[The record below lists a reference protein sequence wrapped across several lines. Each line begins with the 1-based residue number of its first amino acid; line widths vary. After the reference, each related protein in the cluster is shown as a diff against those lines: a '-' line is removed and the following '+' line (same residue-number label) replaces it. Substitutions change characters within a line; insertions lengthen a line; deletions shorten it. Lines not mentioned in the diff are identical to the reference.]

1 MDENMNR
8 PRFVFFID
16 QLARI
21 TERVAAVPCMVA
33 IGVMTAIV
41 IAGVFFRYVLLQPI
55 GWSEEA
61 ARYLMIWA
69 ASLAVSLGIMKGEH
83 VGLTFIV
90 ETLPPKL
97 KRFVSVFANLAI
109 LIFLWVLTERGYE
122 IAIKGRSQVSSLLD
136 VSMIWSLIAVP
147 IAGVLAMLQTV
158 FLILKI
164 IFSPPAPQ
172 KIDQREN

>member
-1 MDENMNR
+1 MNR
-8 PRFVFFID
+8 PRFVLFID

-21 TERVAAVPCMVA
+21 TEKVAAFPCMVT
-33 IGVMTAIV
+33 IGAMTAIV
-41 IAGVFFRYVLLQPI
+41 IVGVFFRYVLLKPI

-97 KRFVSVFANLAI
+97 KGFVSVLTNLAI

-122 IAIKGRSQVSSLLD
+122 IAIKGQSQVSSLLD
-136 VSMIWSLIAVP
+136 ISMIWSLIAVP
-147 IAGVLAMLQTV
+147 VAGVLAMLQTV

-164 IFSPPAPQ
+164 IFLPPAP
-172 KIDQREN
+172 KKMEQRGN

>member
-1 MDENMNR
+1 MDGNMNR
-8 PRFVFFID
+8 PRFILFVD

-21 TERVAAVPCMVA
+21 TEKVAAVPCMVT
-33 IGVMTAIV
+33 IGAMTAIV
-41 IAGVFFRYVLLQPI
+41 IAGVFFRYVLLKPI

-90 ETLPPKL
+90 GTFPPKL
-97 KRFVSVFANLAI
+97 KRFVSVLTNLTI
-109 LIFLWVLTERGYE
+109 LVFLWVLTERGYE
-122 IAIKGRSQVSSLLD
+122 IAIKGQSQVSSLLD
-136 VSMIWSLIAVP
+136 ISMIWSLIAVP
-147 IAGVLAMLQTV
+147 VAGVLAMLQTV

-164 IFSPPAPQ
+164 IFLPPAPQ
-172 KIDQREN
+172 KMKQREN

>member
-1 MDENMNR
+1 MNR
-8 PRFVFFID
+8 PRFVLFID

-21 TERVAAVPCMVA
+21 TEKVAAFPCMVT
-33 IGVMTAIV
+33 IGAMTAIV

-83 VGLTFIV
+83 VGLIFIV
-90 ETLPPKL
+90 ETFPPKL
-97 KRFVSVFANLAI
+97 KRFVSVFTNLAI
-109 LIFLWVLTERGYE
+109 LLFLWVLTERGYE

-136 VSMIWSLIAVP
+136 ISMIWSLIAVP
-147 IAGVLAMLQTV
+147 IAGGLAMIQTV

-164 IFSPPAPQ
+164 IFLPPAPQ
-172 KIDQREN
+172 KMEQRGN

>member
-1 MDENMNR
+1 MDGNMNR
-8 PRFVFFID
+8 PRFVLFID

-21 TERVAAVPCMVA
+21 TEKVAAFPCMVT
-33 IGVMTAIV
+33 IGAMTAIV

-83 VGLTFIV
+83 VGLIFIV
-90 ETLPPKL
+90 ETFPPKL
-97 KRFVSVFANLAI
+97 KRFVSVFTNLAI
-109 LIFLWVLTERGYE
+109 LLFLWVLTERGYE

-136 VSMIWSLIAVP
+136 ISMIWSLIAVP
-147 IAGVLAMLQTV
+147 IAGGLAMIQTV

-164 IFSPPAPQ
+164 IFLPPAPQ
-172 KIDQREN
+172 KMEQRGN

>member
-1 MDENMNR
+1 MNR
-8 PRFVFFID
+8 PRFILFID

-21 TERVAAVPCMVA
+21 IERVAAIPCMVT
-33 IGVMTAIV
+33 IGAMTAVV
-41 IAGVFFRYVLLQPI
+41 IAGVFFRYVLLKPI

-97 KRFVSVFANLAI
+97 KRFVSVFTHLAI

-122 IAIKGRSQVSSLLD
+122 IAIRGQSQVSSLLD

-147 IAGVLAMLQTV
+147 IAGALAMLQTV
-158 FLILKI
+158 FLILKKL
-164 IFSPPAPQ
+164 FTPPDSQGANQ
-172 KIDQREN
+172 RKI

>member
-1 MDENMNR
+1 MDENVNR
-8 PRFVFFID
+8 PRFVLFID

-21 TERVAAVPCMVA
+21 TEKVAAIPCMVA
-33 IGVMTAIV
+33 IGGMTAIV

-90 ETLPPKL
+90 GAFPPKL
-97 KRFVSVFANLAI
+97 KRFASVLTNLAI
-109 LIFLWVLTERGYE
+109 LVFLWVLTERGYE
-122 IAIKGRSQVSSLLD
+122 IAMRGQQQASSLLG
-136 VSMIWSLIAVP
+136 VSMVWSLIAVP

-158 FLILKI
+158 FLILRKS
-164 IFSPPAPQ
+164 FTPS
-172 KIDQREN
+172 DSEGGNQREI

>member
-1 MDENMNR
+1 MNR
-8 PRFVFFID
+8 PRFISFID
-16 QLARI
+16 QLAWI
-21 TERVAAVPCMVA
+21 TEKVAAVPCMVA
-33 IGVMTAIV
+33 IGGMTAIV

-83 VGLTFIV
+83 VGLTFV
-90 ETLPPKL
+90 VKAFPPKL
-97 KRFVSVFANLAI
+97 KRFASVLTNLVI
-109 LIFLWVLTERGYE
+109 LLFLWVLTERGYE
-122 IAIKGRSQVSSLLD
+122 IAIRGQNQISSLLS

-147 IAGVLAMLQTV
+147 IAGGLAMLQTV

-164 IFSPPAPQ
+164 IFSPPARQ
-172 KIDQREN
+172 ENDERKT

>member
-1 MDENMNR
+1 MNR

-90 ETLPPKL
+90 GAFPPKL
-97 KRFVSVFANLAI
+97 KRFASVLTNLAI
-109 LIFLWVLTERGYE
+109 LLFLWVLTERGYD
-122 IAIKGRSQVSSLLD
+122 IAIRGQQQVSSLLG
-136 VSMIWSLIAVP
+136 VSMVWSLIAVP

-158 FLILKI
+158 FLILRKS
-164 IFSPPAPQ
+164 FTPS
-172 KIDQREN
+172 DSEGGNRREI